1 LSRHSFEYG
10 DSIAR
15 PHALTKINTPDTSY
29 SPPPQKITYTCF
41 NKVSAISDILS
52 GGTPLTLDFTCGL
65 RNQRMKTIQ
74 ARNGTTER
82 IKWYDVDYE
91 EDSTSSGLKKY
102 HYIYGGTGLVAIFV
116 KEGSG
121 NDTMYYVLSDH
132 LGSLTTLVNAS
143 TNAVQKY
150 SFNAWGLPRDPE
162 DWSQGFTGE
171 LFAGR
176 GFTSH
181 EHLSEFNLINMNGR
195 VYDPI
200 LGRFLSPDPIIQ
212 FPNFPNNFNRYTYAL
227 NNPLRFTDPSG
238 YYVQE
243 NTRDNEYNER
253 VAGYSIAQGTIG
265 RPMFSSYGP
274 SFSDYNTWVEGPN
287 GGMWVSNSNYHT
299 IYSTDPAFVDFFDNL
314 AAE

>member
-1 LSRHSFEYG
+1 
-10 DSIAR
+10 
-15 PHALTKINTPDTSY
+15 
-29 SPPPQKITYTCF
+29 
-41 NKVSAISDILS
+41 
-52 GGTPLTLDFTCGL
+52 
-65 RNQRMKTIQ
+65 
-74 ARNGTTER
+74 
-82 IKWYDVDYE
+82 
-91 EDSTSSGLKKY
+91 
-102 HYIYGGTGLVAIFV
+102 
-116 KEGSG
+116 
-121 NDTMYYVLSDH
+121 
-132 LGSLTTLVNAS
+132 
-143 TNAVQKY
+143 
-150 SFNAWGLPRDPE
+150 
-162 DWSQGFTGE
+162 
-171 LFAGR
+171 
-176 GFTSH
+176 
-181 EHLSEFNLINMNGR
+181 MNGR